1 MDVEALICKSRK
13 CGIERI
19 IRNIKEHML
28 TPHATQ
34 LSRKKLRCLKL
45 NIAPALLVETLNVRP
60 RCFLRKELFSVINV
74 VRTLVRHF
82 KGKKTP

>member
-28 TPHATQ
+28 TPHAIQ

-45 NIAPALLVETLNVRP
+45 NIAPALLVETLNVCR
-60 RCFLRKELFSVINV
+60 RCFGGKSFSSNGYIRCSNV
-74 VRTLVRHF
+74 S
-82 KGKKTP
+82 